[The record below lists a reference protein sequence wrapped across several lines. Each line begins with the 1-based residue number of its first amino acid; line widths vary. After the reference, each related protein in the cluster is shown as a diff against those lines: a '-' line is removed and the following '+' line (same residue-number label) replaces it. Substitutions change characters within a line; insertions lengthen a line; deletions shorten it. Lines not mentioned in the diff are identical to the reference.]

1 MTIFCS
7 KNKTEKMYNNDN
19 TFVRNDGTKDY
30 YFATNVPIKH
40 SKKVGA
46 SFLTTFEMGNASKI

>member
-19 TFVRNDGTKDY
+19 TFVRTDGTKDY

-40 SKKVGA
+40 DIVKKLVQA
-46 SFLTTFEMGNASKI
+46 F